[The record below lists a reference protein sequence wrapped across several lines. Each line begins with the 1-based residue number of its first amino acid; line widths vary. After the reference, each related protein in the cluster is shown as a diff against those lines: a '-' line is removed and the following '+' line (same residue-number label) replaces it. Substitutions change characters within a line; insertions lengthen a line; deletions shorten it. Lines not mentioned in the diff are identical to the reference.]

1 MATNPNLGPNPGYNP
16 PPRPARPFV
25 WPVILI
31 LLGLLFLYAQWQP
44 GFSAWRVVFT
54 YWPLI
59 LIFLG
64 LGKIWDNSRRGGTAS
79 GYSTALTAGV
89 LVFVLVIGV
98 LLWRGHSFSRAARR
112 STEMRH
118 TSKVIPRGHAK
129 TVNAKIEM
137 HSGELNIDGGSA
149 DLVEA
154 NFDQQDGAGDPQVE
168 YSESNGE
175 GDLKVWV
182 ENSDPQFVFPSHE
195 GNRWDLKFGSTETL
209 ALRVDMGAGQGNLH
223 LQGLPITRMD
233 LHLGAG
239 QMNVDLTG
247 PRKEDLTGEI
257 DGGVGEAQIRL
268 PRDVGVMVEAH
279 GGIGSIDTHGLHKD
293 GGQWVNDAY
302 GKSGATIRLK
312 VQGGIGHIVLNEE

>member
-1 MATNPNLGPNPGYNP
+1 MATNPNLGTNPDYNP
-16 PPRPARPFV
+16 PPRPTRPFV

-89 LVFVLVIGV
+89 LVFVLIIGV

-112 STEMRH
+112 SSEMRH
-118 TSKVIPRGHAK
+118 TSKVIEPGHAK
-129 TVNAKIEM
+129 NVNAKIEM
-137 HSGELNIDGGSA
+137 RAGELNIDGGSTS
-149 DLVEA
+149 LLEA
-154 NFDQQDGAGDPQVE
+154 KFDQQDSGGDPRVD
-168 YSESNGE
+168 YSEVNGE
-175 GDLKVWV
+175 GELKVWT
-182 ENSDPQFVFPSHE
+182 ENGEPQFVISPRE
-195 GNRWDLKFGSTETL
+195 GNRWDLKFGSAAAI

-247 PRKEDLTGEI
+247 PRKADLTADI
-257 DGGVGEAQIRL
+257 NGGVGEAQIRL